1 MNYLQ
6 YAKRIGI
13 LLYTNID
20 LIKKFDLCIMQFY
33 LIKKYLKNLNKK
45 RK

>member
-1 MNYLQ
+1 MDYLR
-6 YAKRIGI
+6 YARRISTH
-13 LLYTNID
+13 LYSNID
-20 LIKKFDLCIMQFY
+20 LIKKLNLCIMQFY